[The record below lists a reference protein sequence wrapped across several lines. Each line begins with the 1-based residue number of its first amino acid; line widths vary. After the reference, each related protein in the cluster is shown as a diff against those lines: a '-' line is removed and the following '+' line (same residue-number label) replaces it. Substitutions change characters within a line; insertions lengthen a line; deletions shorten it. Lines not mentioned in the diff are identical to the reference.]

1 MGSVLSLV
9 IAKYLFTKFP
19 NSHEGYLTKIRTN
32 LNKFKVSLQ
41 SNNSEDIQNHL
52 SQLNSAMSKAVKKG
66 IIKKQHMSRKLSSL
80 SKLIKNN

>member
-1 MGSVLSLV
+1 MANHKS
-9 IAKYLFTKFP
+9 AKKRSIQS
-19 NSHEGYLTKIRTN
+19 NSKYVYNSQYLTKIRTN

-41 SNNSEDIQNHL
+41 ANNSEDIQNYL

-80 SKLIKNN
+80 SKLVKKN